1 MPDRRAVLR
10 ATVAA
15 AIPGLVAGC
24 SNDGGES
31 SGDTAT
37 SAGPTTV
44 SPTEGFRLES
54 PAFAD
59 GAVIPTKFT
68 ADGDDLSPPLAISG
82 VPDAASTLALVVDD
96 PDAPRGGFTH
106 WLLWNVPADAPRL
119 PAGINQSRRVPDLG
133 DARQGTNGFGE
144 LGYRGP
150 RPPAADGPHTYR
162 FTLYAVRGSL
172 NVQAGA
178 RYPTLDRALSGAVVA
193 STRLAGEYDR

>member
-1 MPDRRAVLR
+1 MPDRRGVLR
-10 ATVAA
+10 TVAA
-15 AIPGLVAGC
+15 AAIFGFAGC
-24 SNDGGES
+24 SDGGGGS
-31 SGDTAT
+31 GGDTAT

-44 SPTEGFRLES
+44 SPTDGFRLES

-59 GAVIPTKFT
+59 GGTIPTEFT
-68 ADGDDLSPPLAISG
+68 ADGDDLSPPLAITG
-82 VPDAASTLALVVDD
+82 VPDAASTLTLVVDD

-106 WLLWNVPADAPRL
+106 WLLWNVPAGTARL

-150 RPPAADGPHTYR
+150 RPPADDGPHTYR

-178 RYPTLDRALSGAVVA
+178 RYPTLDRALAGSVVTSA
-193 STRLAGEYDR
+193 RLAGEYDR